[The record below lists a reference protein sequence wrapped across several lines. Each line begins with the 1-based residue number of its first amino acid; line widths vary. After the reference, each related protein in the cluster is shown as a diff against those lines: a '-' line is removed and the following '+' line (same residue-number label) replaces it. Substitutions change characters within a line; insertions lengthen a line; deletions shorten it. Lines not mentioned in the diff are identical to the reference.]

1 MILTVF
7 GGSAPTPGT
16 PAYQAAENLGRLAA
30 DAGWTVATGGYMG
43 VMEAVSRGANLAGG
57 HVIGVTTEE
66 LDRLRPTGAN
76 PWVKEE
82 RSFPTLRERLGHLID
97 CCDAAIAMPGGVGTL
112 AEISLLWNGLI
123 IHSLEPRPLI
133 VVGRG
138 WKKVMNNLFDEL
150 GDYIREEDRKWVGYS
165 DDEEHALKF
174 VQALLML
181 RGEKK
186 MN

>member
-7 GGSAPTPGT
+7 GGSAPVPGT
-16 PAYQAAENLGRLAA
+16 PAYQDAENLGRRAA
-30 DAGWTVATGGYMG
+30 EAGWTVATGGYMG

-82 RSFPTLRERLGHLID
+82 RGFATLRERLGHLVD

-112 AEISLLWNGLI
+112 AEISILWNGLI
-123 IHSLEPRPLI
+123 IHSLEPRPLV
-133 VVGRG
+133 VVGEG
-138 WKKVMNNLFDEL
+138 WRKLMAILYSEL
-150 GDYIREEDRKWVGYS
+150 GEYIRESDREWVAFA
-165 DDEEHALKF
+165 DNEEQAFRL
-174 VQALLML
+174 VQDML
-181 RGEKK
+181 ARAG
-186 MN
+186 